1 MPKNIKDFI
10 VNRKDGLKICKICQQ
25 IIEEEEDHMK
35 RRHPKYLKYLE
46 KKEENEEKYH
56 CCYCG
61 LWVVN
66 WRQHVRDQHPEVIE
80 AAAKRVKPE
89 PTEEEFIF
97 EF

>member
-1 MPKNIKDFI
+1 
-10 VNRKDGLKICKICQQ
+10 V
-25 IIEEEEDHMK
+25 
-35 RRHPKYLKYLE
+35 YLE

-61 LWVVN
+61 LWVIN
-66 WRQHVRDQHPEVIE
+66 WREHVRKQHPEVIE

>member
-1 MPKNIKDFI
+1 MTKNISDFI
-10 VNRKDGLKICKICQQ
+10 VRRKDGLIICKICQQ
-25 IIEEEEDHMK
+25 IIEEAEDHMK

-61 LWVVN
+61 IYVKDWKA
-66 WRQHVRDQHPEVIE
+66 HVREKHPEIIA

-89 PTEEEFIF
+89 PKEEEFIF